1 MELKFKVCSKC
12 GVEKPDTVEFYN
24 KAFNRAQK
32 FRADCRE
39 CQRDYEKRWREMN
52 GAQQNAN
59 KREAYRL
66 DPEKRLSA
74 NELWR
79 KENPEAYKQS
89 RQASWQR
96 HKDKRYEAKKEWI
109 RKNLN
114 VRRGI
119 ANAYTRR
126 RREAEG
132 SFTLDEFKAVVRKQ
146 KGLCF
151 YCSAPMSPPVTEHV
165 TPLSRGGSNWIS
177 NIVASCRICNAF
189 KASQT
194 LEEFRPDLMDT
205 FKLLKSNEL

>member
-1 MELKFKVCSKC
+1 MSVEIIGTGYGKKVEVGESFLK
-12 GVEKPDTVEFYN
+12 
-24 KAFNRAQK
+24 
-32 FRADCRE
+32 
-39 CQRDYEKRWREMN
+39 
-52 GAQQNAN
+52 
-59 KREAYRL
+59 EAVV
-66 DPEKRLSA
+66 
-74 NELWR
+74 NMW
-79 KENPEAYKQS
+79 
-89 RQASWQR
+89 
-96 HKDKRYEAKKEWI
+96 
-109 RKNLN
+109 
-114 VRRGI
+114 VRPP
-119 ANAYTRR
+119 
-126 RREAEG
+126 EG